1 MVQANTT
8 MEAPDFEWANESV
21 YAQAV
26 YDTLLQASP
35 TGVIQPHLATAWSY
49 NAAKTV
55 LTLTLRTGVK
65 FTDGNSFNASTAA
78 ANLEAFKKGTSSSAS
93 ELADMASATAASP
106 TKLVITLKQPVPP
119 FLTYLTQN
127 AGLQEDPTAFSSS
140 TATTVPVGSGP
151 YELDTKATVPGSSY
165 VYTANPGYWDKAEQ
179 HYSKIVINVYLTPTA
194 LLDAIE
200 GGQIDASNLLGTTL
214 IPQVKSA
221 GYTVYGWEYNWE
233 GLDLMDRNGTMSKPL
248 GNVKVRQAI
257 NYALDR
263 PALLQALNDGYGTVT
278 DQIYP
283 PGGPAYDSALD
294 SYYSYNPAKA
304 KQLLAAAGYP
314 NGFTLAMPEDT
325 GALGAENYTLIAQQL
340 SAIGIKVNYT
350 NYQTAQFF
358 DAMLAPKFPATF
370 LIFQQDPNPWQEAQ
384 YVTSPT
390 AEWNPFHTTNATVN
404 GYVKTMQTGSASAA
418 AAAAKSL
425 NQYLVQ
431 NAWYAP
437 FYRPQSDFVADKNT
451 KVVLQNDGL
460 PNLWDI
466 TPQS

>member
-1 MVQANTT
+1 M
-8 MEAPDFEWANESV
+8 
-21 YAQAV
+21 
-26 YDTLLQASP
+26 
-35 TGVIQPHLATAWSY
+35 
-49 NAAKTV
+49 
-55 LTLTLRTGVK
+55 
-65 FTDGNSFNASTAA
+65 
-78 ANLEAFKKGTSSSAS
+78 
-93 ELADMASATAASP
+93 
-106 TKLVITLKQPVPP
+106 
-119 FLTYLTQN
+119 
-127 AGLQEDPTAFSSS
+127 
-140 TATTVPVGSGP
+140 
-151 YELDTKATVPGSSY
+151 
-165 VYTANPGYWDKAEQ
+165 
-179 HYSKIVINVYLTPTA
+179 
-194 LLDAIE
+194 
-200 GGQIDASNLLGTTL
+200 
-214 IPQVKSA
+214 
-221 GYTVYGWEYNWE
+221 
-233 GLDLMDRNGTMSKPL
+233 
-248 GNVKVRQAI
+248 
-257 NYALDR
+257 
-263 PALLQALNDGYGTVT
+263 T

-437 FYRPQSDFVADKNT
+437 FYRPQST
-451 KVVLQNDGL
+451 SSRTR
-460 PNLWDI
+460 
-466 TPQS
+466 TPRSCCRTTASPTCGTSRRNPDRRAPGPPAGGPGAAGRFLLE